1 MATANQAPINVLHRE
16 VNFTTTNLLNGEV
29 FVEPHT
35 VSGPTP
41 QGTFNIPL
49 NGVNIV
55 GSKTVIPLQSTTGQ
69 GSYWLKIHKPQPG
82 SSTLYITFAQKNS
95 AMADGYYDYVTG
107 IPSGF
112 RSALRSWIADN
123 PSSLSISP
131 VTYVKSLLFTVYGI
145 DTNQV
150 SSAVQF
156 RVSFKAVIGGTST
169 TGSSVVVR

>member
-1 MATANQAPINVLHRE
+1 MATANQAPANVINKKVS
-16 VNFTTTNLLNGEV
+16 FTTTNLLNGEV
-29 FVEPHT
+29 FLEPHT

-49 NGVNIV
+49 NGINIT
-55 GSKTVIPLQSTTGQ
+55 GNKTVIPLTSSTGP

-82 SSTLYITFAQKNS
+82 SSALYITFAQKNS
-95 AMADGYYDYVTG
+95 AMADGYYDYITG
-107 IPSGF
+107 IPTGL
-112 RSALRSWIADN
+112 RTALRNWIADN

-150 SSAVQF
+150 SSAIQF
-156 RVSFKAVIGGTST
+156 KVSFKAVIGGTSST
-169 TGSSVVVR
+169 TSSPSR